1 MTNLGDLKIGPF
13 RGNSGAI
20 YEIIEQIGKGGN
32 GQAWRARVAGP
43 AELMSPTEVV
53 VKIPL
58 LHEQV
63 EFGALQDRLQALNES
78 LLREIHLKYRLRNV
92 RCVAQIVDNGQ
103 VEIRSHTD
111 VPLFALF
118 VVQQFVAGQ
127 RLDEYVCER
136 FPDGDGSFCGIPD
149 AETLFDVSLKVA
161 RSLREIHK
169 AQVVHGDV
177 WFKNVILAS
186 EGAVFI
192 DFGKSFLRDLNLARH
207 TQDRKPRPF
216 QPPEGRG
223 SVKGD
228 IHDFGGLLYYL
239 ATGQSV
245 PPGLNKDNDALKSSI
260 RQGIEQANPVLYEQN
275 SAIVDII
282 ARCRRF
288 RQYERFHSV
297 EGVIQ
302 DLEMFGAHHWTD
314 SALEQPPH
322 LISLL
327 ESSEQPL
334 FARLARLRVRAER
347 RIMEDMIRGVYDL
360 TGDHEDIVSGFT
372 LYLSALREAD
382 QYLTLTVPTFW
393 LRHNLGVNGRVLEM
407 NKIAALRG
415 ATIRRVF
422 LLTEMD
428 RQRAEVVQII
438 GAHVRI
444 ERELASMKTG
454 PVATG
459 VRDLGAGGYYCGFLM
474 VTEEQRSHLVAQRSH
489 FGLLVSGQRPTL
501 AAPVYTEDGHVVG
514 LEFRT
519 EPDFTRG
526 KMEYFVDRWLT
537 PSRPLAEFL
546 PEGLPAAPPSGDYDP
561 SWPN

>member
-1 MTNLGDLKIGPF
+1 MTTVNGLTIGTF
-13 RGNSGAI
+13 RGTSGAI
-20 YEIIEQIGKGGN
+20 YEVIEQIGKGGN
-32 GQAWRARVAGP
+32 GLAWRARVSGPTELVLP
-43 AELMSPTEVV
+43 AEVV
-53 VKIPL
+53 IKLPL
-58 LHEQV
+58 VHAGIEISALQNRLHE
-63 EFGALQDRLQALNES
+63 LNQS
-78 LLREIHLKYRLRNV
+78 LLREIYLKYRLRNV
-92 RCVAQIVDNGQ
+92 RCVAQILDYGH
-103 VEIRSHTD
+103 VEIQRHSD
-111 VPLFALF
+111 VPLLAVF

-127 RLDEYVCER
+127 RLDEFACQR
-136 FPDGDGSFCGIPD
+136 FSDDTGSFRGIPD
-149 AETLFDVSLKVA
+149 ADIFFDLALKVA

-169 AQVVHGDV
+169 TQVVHGDV

-192 DFGKSFLRDLNLARH
+192 DFGKSVLRDLDLARH
-207 TQDRKPRPF
+207 NRDQTLRPF

-239 ATGQSV
+239 ATGENQ
-245 PPGLNKDNDALKSSI
+245 PPAPNRDNDALKASI
-260 RQGIEQANPVLYEQN
+260 AQGLSRINLKLYDSN

-302 DLEMFGAHHWTD
+302 DLETFGPHHLVD
-314 SALEQPPH
+314 SALDQPPH
-322 LISLL
+322 LLSVL

-372 LYLSALREAD
+372 LYLSALRHGD

-407 NKIAALRG
+407 NKIAAMRG

-422 LLTEMD
+422 LLTEAD
-428 RQRAEVVQII
+428 RQRSEVLQII
-438 GAHVRI
+438 RAHIGI
-444 ERELASMKTG
+444 ERELAGKTG
-454 PVATG
+454 PLSTG
-459 VRDLGAGGYYCGFLM
+459 TVDLEVGGYYCGFVL
-474 VTEEQRSHLVAQRSH
+474 VSEEERAELVSQRSH
-489 FGLLVSGQRPTL
+489 FGLLMSGQRPTL
-501 AAPVYTEDGHVVG
+501 AAPVYTQDGHIVG

-526 KMEYFVDRWLT
+526 KREYFVDRWLRD
-537 PSRPLAEFL
+537 SRPLTGFL
-546 PEGLPAAPPSGDYDP
+546 PDGVPPSGNDVRYDP
-561 SWPN
+561 SWPT